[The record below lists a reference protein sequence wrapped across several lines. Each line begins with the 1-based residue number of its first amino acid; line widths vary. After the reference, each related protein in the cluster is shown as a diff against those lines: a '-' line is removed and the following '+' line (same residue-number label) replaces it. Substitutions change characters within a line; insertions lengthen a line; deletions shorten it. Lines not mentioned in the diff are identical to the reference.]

1 MTEAHHKLGPSTL
14 KWVEICPGYRS
25 SNETNPMA
33 EEGTMLHEA
42 VENEDMTG
50 LDEVQISLVQKCLD
64 YAKPF
69 MDEADEVLKE
79 ERLTIKLYDECST

>member
-1 MTEAHHKLGPSTL
+1 MTEAHHSLGPSTL
-14 KWVEICPGYRS
+14 KWVEICAGYRS

-42 VENEDMTG
+42 VENNDMTG
-50 LDEVQISLVQKCLD
+50 LDDVQIALVQKCLD

-69 MDEADEVLKE
+69 EDKADEVIDE
-79 ERLTIKLYDECST
+79 ERLTIKIYDGQV

>member
-79 ERLTIKLYDECST
+79 ERLTVKIYDGQV